1 MGYTRMAHF
10 IAGFIITIG
19 LLWRIIFAFF
29 GNKYSR
35 QVFII
40 PFWRKSWWLD
50 LLSDFRWYL
59 FLDRTPRE
67 HIGHNPLAQLGMM
80 TCINLLIIMILTGF
94 GMYVQSSDSV
104 ILQPFHLVVDFIYWI
119 GDSGRDLHSYH
130 RLGMLFLM
138 CFIIIHLYMVIREEI
153 MGKSTLVSTMF
164 SRIPAAA
171 LRKGWLI
178 MERIVVLGLGNILYG
193 DEGFGVRVAERLYS
207 RYAFP
212 DNVEIVDA
220 GTQGHP
226 LLAFVERATR
236 LLCWTPWT
244 SGSSRG
250 PPSRRTAPG
259 IPAYLSAH
267 KMSLHQNSFS
277 EVLALRS

>member
-1 MGYTRMAHF
+1 MNEPIQEGKPIYVFQLPIRIWHWSMVLSFLVLIPTGYIIGKPWHSLDGDPTYLFYMGYTRMAHF

-94 GMYVQSSDSV
+94 GMY
-104 ILQPFHLVVDFIYWI
+104 
-119 GDSGRDLHSYH
+119 
-130 RLGMLFLM
+130 
-138 CFIIIHLYMVIREEI
+138 
-153 MGKSTLVSTMF
+153 
-164 SRIPAAA
+164 
-171 LRKGWLI
+171 
-178 MERIVVLGLGNILYG
+178 
-193 DEGFGVRVAERLYS
+193 
-207 RYAFP
+207 
-212 DNVEIVDA
+212 
-220 GTQGHP
+220 GHP
-226 LLAFVERATR
+226 PAIPSGGGLHLLDRRQRA
-236 LLCWTPWT
+236 
-244 SGSSRG
+244 GSAQL
-250 PPSRRTAPG
+250 PPLGYAVPHV
-259 IPAYLSAH
+259 LH
-267 KMSLHQNSFS
+267 HHSLVYGHP
-277 EVLALRS
+277 

>member
-1 MGYTRMAHF
+1 MNEPIQEGKPIYVFQLPIRIWHWSMVLSFLVLIPTGYIIGKPWHSLDGDPTYLFYMGYTRMAHF
-10 IAGFIITIG
+10 IAGFIIAIG

-119 GDSGRDLHSYH
+119 GDSVSDFIHLADITDPVHIEMVQRHSSAVILLDDREGRAVYRLRDSESLSKALRKNCFPDAKIAVCSGRDL
-130 RLGMLFLM
+130 
-138 CFIIIHLYMVIREEI
+138 
-153 MGKSTLVSTMF
+153 
-164 SRIPAAA
+164 
-171 LRKGWLI
+171 W
-178 MERIVVLGLGNILYG
+178 
-193 DEGFGVRVAERLYS
+193 
-207 RYAFP
+207 
-212 DNVEIVDA
+212 
-220 GTQGHP
+220 
-226 LLAFVERATR
+226 
-236 LLCWTPWT
+236 
-244 SGSSRG
+244 
-250 PPSRRTAPG
+250 
-259 IPAYLSAH
+259 
-267 KMSLHQNSFS
+267 
-277 EVLALRS
+277 

>member
-1 MGYTRMAHF
+1 MNEPIQEEKPIYVFQLPIRIWHWSMVLSFLVLIPTGYIIGKPWHSLDGDPTYLFYMGYTRMAHF

-94 GMYVQSSDSV
+94 GM
-104 ILQPFHLVVDFIYWI
+104 
-119 GDSGRDLHSYH
+119 
-130 RLGMLFLM
+130 
-138 CFIIIHLYMVIREEI
+138 
-153 MGKSTLVSTMF
+153 
-164 SRIPAAA
+164 
-171 LRKGWLI
+171 
-178 MERIVVLGLGNILYG
+178 
-193 DEGFGVRVAERLYS
+193 
-207 RYAFP
+207 
-212 DNVEIVDA
+212 
-220 GTQGHP
+220 
-226 LLAFVERATR
+226 
-236 LLCWTPWT
+236 
-244 SGSSRG
+244 
-250 PPSRRTAPG
+250 
-259 IPAYLSAH
+259 
-267 KMSLHQNSFS
+267 
-277 EVLALRS
+277 